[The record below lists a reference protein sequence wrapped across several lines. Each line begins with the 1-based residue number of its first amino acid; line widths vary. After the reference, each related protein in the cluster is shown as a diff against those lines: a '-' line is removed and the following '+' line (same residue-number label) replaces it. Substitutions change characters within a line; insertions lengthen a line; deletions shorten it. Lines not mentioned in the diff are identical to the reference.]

1 MQRRAQKCCWYSE
14 AEFITC
20 LWNVLGCW
28 MHSDFIDRLFKHGW
42 TLTEYMYI
50 LCFLSA
56 WIPCML
62 SSISMNIRLK
72 IVIDSFLG
80 GTDET
85 AVVVMLMPWSKLYLS
100 VILQCEAT
108 VKVLNYSTIELL
120 VRQIIR
126 GGKIVFY
133 DWMCITCVYKD

>member
-1 MQRRAQKCCWYSE
+1 
-14 AEFITC
+14 
-20 LWNVLGCW
+20 
-28 MHSDFIDRLFKHGW
+28 
-42 TLTEYMYI
+42 
-50 LCFLSA
+50 
-56 WIPCML
+56 
-62 SSISMNIRLK
+62 MNIRLK

-133 DWMCITCVYKD
+133 D